1 MDNSIS
7 SRSLMI
13 GNVSTEESRNEIR
26 KSPGAPSPPANATI
40 FCFHPFRLVAKRNS
54 SNPCAAT
61 CLEMAWVQMSDTR
74 GKLLRESRAIEMIH
88 EDLHKRRAV
97 EIRQLGNFSDDPHV
111 AEPFDGFAVLP
122 VLIANQHYAMHRQFR
137 SMQRGQRQQRVIH
150 RAQSAARRE
159 KQCREDRFAYSGIR
173 ARDEKM
179 MPHARPTIARA
190 AARLETGT
198 LAGFPSWRKLLLAA
212 AIRAAPD
219 NCSLRMDPRLYRVI
233 WPSNESGML
242 PSLCIRVSPQYLT
255 RYGVVAF
262 SFRAAGLTCPA

>member
-150 RAQSAARRE
+150 RAQSAARRNNHGQFE
-159 KQCREDRFAYSGIR
+159 FHHKVED
-173 ARDEKM
+173 
-179 MPHARPTIARA
+179 
-190 AARLETGT
+190 
-198 LAGFPSWRKLLLAA
+198 KLLLVNRYQHASGALDDQPVVDQAVGHADSPELAA
-212 AIRAAPD
+212 RWAGVEIDLGRISMP
-219 NCSLRMDPRLYRVI
+219 NSLINDWLIV
-233 WPSNESGML
+233 EG
-242 PSLCIRVSPQYLT
+242 
-255 RYGVVAF
+255 
-262 SFRAAGLTCPA
+262 AGAVLVPIND